1 MPSALQ
7 LVHSSVGHRIIK
19 VGKDRQDHWNQP
31 LGCSSQEKKHG
42 DAGGAV
48 KKPAC
53 SIVAAVISY
62 SFPLLWWMEILWE
75 FVRREKKSTGWK
87 KRQRI
92 ESSYFQTHAELR
104 GCKDAEEF
112 KIPIS
117 VSVGVFCAALHWL
130 HLKEALSNMFLGA
143 GVEVKE
149 HCLPGFPWSSNTI
162 LCVGMSSS
170 ECRLC
175 ILHSLEFPAYSTV
188 CLAGA
193 LLSLLV
199 VSAEQSC
206 SYLFVVDCS
215 LYTSPLTQ
223 WRMGAELTYKDSKMI
238 KIMLLKGSIRSTDGE
253 DFCCSVFSQPQVASG
268 TTQGAGRAFQAPQHE
283 ARAPSDRPSLPA
295 CDLACSTVL
304 IFRVKRLKFQKLNT
318 SMSDFFFLQDAAK
331 LMFPLCTVRCFAKI
345 AGAGTRGEGC
355 PWQSSLLSTHPAARP
370 VSLRLL
376 CTEKPPL
383 GCKALA
389 GEHPSLWQHLQEV
402 LPASSL
408 KISFME
414 LTWLLFSLVSLL
426 EWVL

>member
-1 MPSALQ
+1 MFFPGEETWRCRRSSEETCMFHSGSSNFLQLPSALINGDT
-7 LVHSSVGHRIIK
+7 VGI
-19 VGKDRQDHWNQP
+19 
-31 LGCSSQEKKHG
+31 CKKG
-42 DAGGAV
+42 
-48 KKPAC
+48 
-53 SIVAAVISY
+53 
-62 SFPLLWWMEILWE
+62 
-75 FVRREKKSTGWK
+75 KKSTVWK

-117 VSVGVFCAALHWL
+117 VSVGMFCAALHWL
-130 HLKEALSNMFLGA
+130 HLKEGLSNMFLGA

-162 LCVGMSSS
+162 LCVGVSSS

-175 ILHSLEFPAYSTV
+175 ILHSLEFPAYSMV

-215 LYTSPLTQ
+215 LYTSPLTR
-223 WRMGAELTYKDSKMI
+223 WRMGAELIYKDSKMI
-238 KIMLLKGSIRSTDGE
+238 KIKLLKGSIRSTDGE
-253 DFCCSVFSQPQVASG
+253 EFCCSVFSQPQVASG

-283 ARAPSDRPSLPA
+283 ARAPSDRP
-295 CDLACSTVL
+295 
-304 IFRVKRLKFQKLNT
+304 IFA
-318 SMSDFFFLQDAAK
+318 SMRPGLQHSPDFWGKKIKISEAEHFHEWFFFFLQDAAK

-376 CTEKPPL
+376 CTEKPHL

-408 KISFME
+408 KFSFME

>member
-175 ILHSLEFPAYSTV
+175 ILHSLEFPAYSMV

-318 SMSDFFFLQDAAK
+318 SMSDFFFSRMLQN
-331 LMFPLCTVRCFAKI
+331 
-345 AGAGTRGEGC
+345 
-355 PWQSSLLSTHPAARP
+355 
-370 VSLRLL
+370 
-376 CTEKPPL
+376 
-383 GCKALA
+383 
-389 GEHPSLWQHLQEV
+389 
-402 LPASSL
+402 
-408 KISFME
+408 
-414 LTWLLFSLVSLL
+414 
-426 EWVL
+426 